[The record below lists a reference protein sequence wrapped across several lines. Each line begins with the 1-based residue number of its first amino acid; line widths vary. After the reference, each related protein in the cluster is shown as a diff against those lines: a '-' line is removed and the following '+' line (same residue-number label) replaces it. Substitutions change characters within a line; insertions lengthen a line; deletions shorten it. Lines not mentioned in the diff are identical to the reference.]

1 MENLEKDKKKRSL
14 FRRNVTKLVNKV
26 KDILDS
32 PDVEDGLVEH
42 LRKELLER
50 QIELKEV
57 DDKILDS
64 LLEIEETDEQELD
77 RESEEA
83 SSYKEKISFAISRI
97 DRFLKPPERN
107 SHNTRSL
114 SQDSLNSN
122 SSSETKTAHKGMPS
136 AICQEGER

>member
-64 LLEIEETDEQELD
+64 LLEIEETEEQELD

-83 SSYKEKISFAISRI
+83 SLRESTGAT
-97 DRFLKPPERN
+97 FLAVSGSPAKAF
-107 SHNTRSL
+107 T
-114 SQDSLNSN
+114 
-122 SSSETKTAHKGMPS
+122 G
-136 AICQEGER
+136 